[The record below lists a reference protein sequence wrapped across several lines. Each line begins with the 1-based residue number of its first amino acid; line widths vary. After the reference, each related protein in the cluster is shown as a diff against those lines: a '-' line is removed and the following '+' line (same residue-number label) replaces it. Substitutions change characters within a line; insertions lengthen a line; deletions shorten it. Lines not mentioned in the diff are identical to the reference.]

1 MASARRRSERCSVLP
16 LSEWSREQL
25 IAHLVLHGW
34 VPFQHADDYNIAH
47 ATHWI
52 HYVGCHYMRCG
63 VEVFPRCLEDYT
75 DAGDRAERLSMRWDN
90 FPDDVIRMLVVALD
104 EEGLL

>member
-1 MASARRRSERCSVLP
+1 MLP

-47 ATHWI
+47 ATHRI
-52 HYVGCHYMRCG
+52 HYVERPYMGRG
-63 VEVFPRCLEDYT
+63 VESFSRCLEDYT
-75 DAGDRAERLSMRWDN
+75 DAVDRAERLSMRWDS
-90 FPDDVIRMLVVALD
+90 FPDDVIRMLVVALH
-104 EEGLL
+104 EKGLL